1 MIENAVIWVNRE
13 KLPFERTAGLS
24 VLERQLHT
32 LKRAGLKRVWIA
44 GRRPS
49 EERLAALRP
58 PAGLEVNWAAR
69 RGDEELSFEPPYLAI
84 SGDYFIREETLRY
97 VAGAGY
103 PVHVSLHD
111 ASDVSVIQ
119 VIPFRTEDAAAF
131 RKQPL
136 PDGSTVLLQLPM
148 DEGPVQDWLLSL
160 GFKSQD
166 GFMARN
172 FDRYISLAF
181 TRAIIDRPVSPN
193 QMTVLSSIIGLL
205 GTFCFLAPGAA
216 AGMVGAALVWLHSV
230 LDGCDGELARIRFQ
244 ESDFG
249 ADIDFWGDN
258 LVHISLF
265 ACLALGF
272 IRAGSRPAALVL
284 GLAAGAGIIGSA
296 ARAYARKLSSLRA
309 RREGLPDPEENADS
323 LIQKIE
329 QFLAQRDFIYL
340 LLVMAGFGWTYY
352 FLWAGAIG
360 APLFLAV
367 TLLPRGQSSSAVSQS
382 QTT

>member
-13 KLPFERTAGLS
+13 KMPFERAAGLS

-49 EERLAALRP
+49 EERIAALRP

-69 RGDEELSFEPPYLAI
+69 KGDEELHFEPPYLAI

-97 VAGAGY
+97 VAAAGY

-119 VIPFRTEDAAAF
+119 VIPFRTEETAAF

-136 PDGSTVLLQLPM
+136 PDGSTVLLQTPM
-148 DEGPVQDWLLSL
+148 DGGPVQDWLLSL
-160 GFKSQD
+160 GFKPQD

-181 TRAIIDRPVSPN
+181 TRAIIDKPISPN
-193 QMTVLSSIIGLL
+193 QMTVLSSIIGLI
-205 GTFCFLAPGAA
+205 GTLFFLFPGAA
-216 AGMVGAALVWLHSV
+216 AGMVGAGLVWLHSV

-258 LVHISLF
+258 LVHVSLF

-272 IRAGSRPAALVL
+272 LRTGSQPAALVL
-284 GLAAGAGIIGSA
+284 GMAAGAGIIGA
-296 ARAYARKLSSLRA
+296 ATRAYLRKLSSRRA
-309 RREGLPDPEENADS
+309 RREGRPDPEDNADS
-323 LIQKIE
+323 LIQRVE

-340 LLVMAGFGWTYY
+340 LLVMAGFGGTYY

-367 TLLPRGQSSSAVSQS
+367 TLLPRGQSSSAMSQS